1 MDLTHKN
8 CIITGGA
15 QGIGAAAVKKFSGLG
30 ANVAIVDINEEKG
43 VALNNEI
50 LNSGGRSV
58 FIKCDVSDSEQVQ
71 NAINITVKEFGSIDT
86 IYNNA
91 SVYWADKDGIITD
104 IEEDDWNRIMGIN
117 LNSIYFFCKY
127 GIPYMIERKKGG
139 VVINTASS
147 AGIIGIPKCDAYTA
161 SKGAT
166 VQLTKSMAAEFGRF
180 NIRVNCIAPA
190 AIMTP
195 MMHES
200 NPSDTGEFDEESF
213 LKLRSPLRRYGSP
226 EEIANIAAFLASDEA
241 CFINGAII
249 VADGGITIN
258 GDLSKIQ
265 INE

>member
-1 MDLTHKN
+1 MHLTNKT

-15 QGIGAAAVKKFSGLG
+15 QGIGAAAVKKLSSLG
-30 ANVAIVDINEEKG
+30 ANVVIIDIDEEKG
-43 VALNNEI
+43 TALKNEI
-50 LNSGGRSV
+50 SKFEGKSL
-58 FIKCDVSDSEQVQ
+58 FIKCDVSDSKQVQ
-71 NAINITVKEFGSIDT
+71 NAIKGTIKEFGSIDV

-104 IEEDDWNRIMGIN
+104 IEENNWNNIIGIN

-127 GIPYMIERKKGG
+127 GIPYMIESKKGG

-166 VQLTKSMAAEFGRF
+166 VQLTKSMAAEYGRY

-200 NPSDTGEFDEESF
+200 NPSDSDEFDENSF
-213 LKLRSPLRRYGSP
+213 LKLRSPLRRYGTP

-241 CFINGAII
+241 RYINGAVI

-258 GDLSKIQ
+258 GDLSKV
-265 INE
+265 NNY